1 MKELAGNVE
10 NRQMF
15 PCGSFGGS
23 ISIYSTEVHFCF
35 QFELVCEGA
44 GRLAGDAMDTCTT
57 YAGPDHDLTDTL
69 LGKMAA
75 DMVVFS

>member
-1 MKELAGNVE
+1 MIVFTETEWKLAGNVE

-15 PCGSFGGS
+15 PSGSFGGS

-35 QFELVCEGA
+35 QFELVCKGA
-44 GRLAGDAMDTCTT
+44 GKLAGDE
-57 YAGPDHDLTDTL
+57 TL

-75 DMVVFS
+75 VRVVFS